1 MKRRVKSRPYR
12 SDLRARRAS
21 DTREAILLSA
31 YAAFTTRG
39 YSATTMADVASAA
52 GVAVDTIYAT
62 VGTKT
67 ALLRLLIDTAI
78 SGAAAVDA
86 PERDYVRHI
95 EAAGSAAEKLSLYV
109 DAITGIVPRLSPLL
123 SAIRTAGDADATALW
138 SGISARRAA
147 NMRLFAAS
155 LRRTG
160 EIRSDLDDAT
170 IADTVWTLCAPETY
184 ELLVYTG
191 GWSPAKYATW
201 LRDALERLLLERST
215 RPPAAPARSV
225 RRSKKGDTNSKTI

>member
-1 MKRRVKSRPYR
+1 MNRRVKTRPYR
-12 SDLRARRAS
+12 SALRARRAS
-21 DTREAILLSA
+21 DTREAILSSA
-31 YAAFTTRG
+31 YVAFTTRG
-39 YSATTMADVASAA
+39 YAVTTMADVASAA

-62 VGTKT
+62 VGTKA
-67 ALLRLLIDTAI
+67 ALLRLLIETAI
-78 SGAAAVDA
+78 SRTAAAVDA
-86 PERDYVRHI
+86 PARDYVRHI
-95 EAAGSAAEKLSLYV
+95 EAAGSATEKLSLYV
-109 DAITGIVPRLSPLL
+109 EAITGIVPRLSPLL
-123 SAIRTAGDADATALW
+123 SAIRTSGDADATALW

-160 EIRSDLDDAT
+160 EVRADLDDAT

-201 LRDALERLLLERST
+201 LNDALERLLLVQNT
-215 RPPAAPARSV
+215 RRPGAPAQAV
-225 RRSKKGDTNSKTI
+225 RRSKKR

>member
-1 MKRRVKSRPYR
+1 MNRRVKTRPYR

-21 DTREAILLSA
+21 DTREAILSSA
-31 YAAFTTRG
+31 YVAFTTRG
-39 YSATTMADVASAA
+39 YAVTTMADVASAA

-62 VGTKT
+62 VGTKA
-67 ALLRLLIDTAI
+67 ALLRLLIETAI
-78 SGAAAVDA
+78 SGTAAAAVDA
-86 PERDYVRHI
+86 PARDYVRHI
-95 EAAGSAAEKLSLYV
+95 EAAGSATEKLSLYV
-109 DAITGIVPRLSPLL
+109 EAITGIVPRLSPLL
-123 SAIRTAGDADATALW
+123 SAIRTSGDADATALW

-160 EIRSDLDDAT
+160 EIRADLDDAT

-201 LRDALERLLLERST
+201 LNDALERLLLEQNT
-215 RPPAAPARSV
+215 RRPGAPAQAV
-225 RRSKKGDTNSKTI
+225 RRSKKR